1 MRVALTGASGQ
12 VGRFLVADLL
22 ARGCSVKAWTRD
34 GALPPGVE
42 PLPGDLDDR
51 EAMRALSRGA
61 ELLIHA
67 AFDHLPGR
75 YRGGEGDDREGFVR
89 RNLHG
94 SLALLR
100 IARSSGV
107 GRAVVLSSRAVL
119 DGCPPGRH
127 DERTAPRPTTLY
139 GEVKAA
145 LEAFVEATSRHWS
158 VTALRATGVYGATKP
173 IEASKWFGLLRDA
186 HAGRLPARDRAA
198 TEVHGADLADAV
210 WRLATAPEAG
220 GRVYNCS
227 DRIVRSSDILR
238 LAGIEAELLAAE
250 PPAIVLDATRLRAL
264 GWRPGGEQ
272 RLRATVDALIA
283 AAPARRFAIAARRA

>member
-22 ARGCSVKAWTRD
+22 ARGCSVSAWTR
-34 GALPPGVE
+34 GRALPPEVA
-42 PLPGDLDDR
+42 PIPGDLDDR
-51 EAMRALSRGA
+51 ESMRALCRGA
-61 ELLIHA
+61 DLLIHA

-100 IARSSGV
+100 TARALGV

-127 DERTAPRPTTLY
+127 DERMAPRPTTLY

-145 LEAFVEATSRHWS
+145 LEAFVEATGRHWP
-158 VTALRATGVYGATKP
+158 VTALRATGVYGVTTP
-173 IEASKWFGLLRDA
+173 LEASKWFALLSDA
-186 HAGRLPARDRAA
+186 RSGRLPDADRSGS
-198 TEVHGADLADAV
+198 EVHGADLADAV
-210 WRLATAPEAG
+210 WRLSTAPEAG

-227 DRIVRSSDILR
+227 DLVVRSSDVLR
-238 LAGIEAELLAAE
+238 LAGIEAALPAAE
-250 PPAIVLDATRLRAL
+250 PPAVVLDTMRLRAL
-264 GWRPGGEQ
+264 GWRPGGHA
-272 RLRATVDALIA
+272 RLRATVDALTA
-283 AAPARRFAIAARRA
+283 AGSARRSAGVAR